1 MILIERLLSAK
12 KTYFESE
19 AGNLYAISDTVKPI
33 FPMGLRRSSPEAKD
47 DDCLALIDGPGTK
60 GVFEVSSTRTRM
72 IYTAPLQDHNHH
84 RLALGVLGVF
94 RAPVYLMDG
103 WSLQE
108 LMITGFVAVCFYT
121 AHSNI
126 AYRIFLSPLDITFNR
141 LQHIS
146 AKAPTASMCV
156 FLATGCPKRKRPSK
170 MPSKPSRALPA
181 LNHFS
186 PIHLIHYHFAS
197 SMLLLGMEHVY

>member
-33 FPMGLRRSSPEAKD
+33 FPMGLRRSFPEAKD

-60 GVFEVSSTRTRM
+60 GVFKVSSTRTRM
-72 IYTAPLQDHNHH
+72 IYTSPLQDHNHH

-108 LMITGFVAVCFYT
+108 LMITGFVAVCF
-121 AHSNI
+121 
-126 AYRIFLSPLDITFNR
+126 
-141 LQHIS
+141 
-146 AKAPTASMCV
+146 
-156 FLATGCPKRKRPSK
+156 
-170 MPSKPSRALPA
+170 
-181 LNHFS
+181 
-186 PIHLIHYHFAS
+186 
-197 SMLLLGMEHVY
+197 